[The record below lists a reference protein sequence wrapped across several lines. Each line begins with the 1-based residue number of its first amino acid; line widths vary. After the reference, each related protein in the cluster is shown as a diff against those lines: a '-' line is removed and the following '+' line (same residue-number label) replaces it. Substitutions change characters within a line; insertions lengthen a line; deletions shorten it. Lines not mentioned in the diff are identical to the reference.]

1 MSLGIPPELVA
12 VGLFIGGLAVV
23 LVSVETFIETAA
35 ETALEFGVSAF
46 FLTAVL
52 AGADVE
58 NAVIGLAAVY
68 EDLPGLAIGTV
79 FGEALFILTVAVGLA
94 GLLTPF
100 ETRVP
105 RSYLLLVVGS
115 PLLLVALA
123 LDGTLSQFD
132 GAVLTA
138 AFVPAF
144 GAVYALERNQETR
157 YLAAEEVE
165 EALEED
171 GADDAERDGE
181 DDADEH
187 ATDAIA
193 DGDGLREAL
202 AVAPLSERF
211 EARYGGYYKL
221 GLLVLATAGMTVG
234 SQVAVTG
241 AEELLVVLGVTGT
254 AFGATVVGFVSS
266 LEELFLTVEPVRE
279 GRPDIGV
286 GNVVGSMLFFV
297 TANAGVVALVRPIP
311 LDGSVFAV
319 HLPFFFLSLLLVAGV
334 FWRGEV
340 NRADGVALLVV
351 YVAYWGA
358 NYLL

>member
-1 MSLGIPPELVA
+1 MPFGIPPELVA
-12 VGLFIGGLAVV
+12 VALFLGGLAVV
-23 LVSVETFIETAA
+23 LVSVETFIEASA

-58 NAVIGLAAVY
+58 NAIIGLAAVY
-68 EDLPGLAIGTV
+68 QGLPGLAIGTV

-105 RSYLLLVVGS
+105 HSYLLLIVGS
-115 PLLLVALA
+115 PVLFIVLA
-123 LDGTLSQFD
+123 FD
-132 GAVLTA
+132 GMLSFFDGVILTL
-138 AFVPAF
+138 AFVPAL
-144 GAVYALERNQETR
+144 GAVYALERNRETR

-165 EALEED
+165 EALENED
-171 GADDAERDGE
+171 SDTSADGNDPNPL
-181 DDADEH
+181 
-187 ATDAIA
+187 T
-193 DGDGLREAL
+193 DGDGIGGFPVDTSLG
-202 AVAPLSERF
+202 ERF
-211 EARYGGYYKL
+211 EERYGRYYTL
-221 GLLVLATAGMTVG
+221 AVLVLATIGMTVG

-241 AEELLVVLGVTGT
+241 AEELLTAFGIAGV
-254 AFGATVVGFVSS
+254 AFGATVVGFISS

-297 TANAGVVALVRPIP
+297 TANAGVIALVRPIP
-311 LDGSVFAV
+311 TGGAV
-319 HLPFFFLSLLLVAGV
+319 LSIHFPFFIAALLLVAAI
-334 FWRGEV
+334 FWRGRV
-340 NRADGVALLVV
+340 GRADGVVLVGL

>member
-1 MSLGIPPELVA
+1 MPFGIPPELVA
-12 VGLFIGGLAVV
+12 VALFLGGLAVV
-23 LVSVETFIETAA
+23 LVSVETFIEASA

-58 NAVIGLAAVY
+58 NAIIGLAAVY
-68 EDLPGLAIGTV
+68 EGLPGLAIGTV

-105 RSYLLLVVGS
+105 HSYLLLIMGS
-115 PLLLVALA
+115 PVLFIALA
-123 LDGTLSQFD
+123 LDGTLSFLD
-132 GAVLTA
+132 GVILTL
-138 AFVPAF
+138 AFVPAL

-165 EALEED
+165 EALEDDED
-171 GADDAERDGE
+171 RD
-181 DDADEH
+181 
-187 ATDAIA
+187 TLA
-193 DGDGLREAL
+193 DGDGSDAL
-202 AVAPLSERF
+202 ADGESGIVPINLSVGERF
-211 EARYGGYYKL
+211 EERYGRYYTL
-221 GLLVLATAGMTVG
+221 GVLVLATIGMTVG

-241 AEELLVVLGVTGT
+241 AEELLTVFGITGV
-254 AFGATVVGFVSS
+254 AFGATVVGFISS

-297 TANAGVVALVRPIP
+297 TANAGVIALVRPIP
-311 LDGSVFAV
+311 TGGAV
-319 HLPFFFLSLLLVAGV
+319 LSIHVPFFVAALLLVGGI
-334 FWRGEV
+334 FWRGSV
-340 NRADGVALLVV
+340 RRSDGVVLVGI
-351 YVAYWGA
+351 YMAYWLVI
-358 NYLL
+358 YLL

>member
-1 MSLGIPPELVA
+1 MPFGIPPEVVA
-12 VGLFIGGLAVV
+12 AALFLGGLAVV
-23 LVSVETFIETAA
+23 LVSVEVFIEAAA

-58 NAVIGLAAVY
+58 NAIIGLAAVY
-68 EDLPGLAIGTV
+68 EGLPGLAIGTV
-79 FGEALFILTVAVGLA
+79 FGEAVFVLTVAVGLA

-100 ETRVP
+100 GTAVP

-115 PLLLVALA
+115 PVLLIALA
-123 LDGTLSQFD
+123 VDGALSQLDGAILTL
-132 GAVLTA
+132 

-144 GAVYALERNQETR
+144 GVVYALERNRETR
-157 YLAAEEVE
+157 YLASEEVE
-165 EALEED
+165 EALE
-171 GADDAERDGE
+171 DD
-181 DDADEH
+181 DDDPV
-187 ATDAIA
+187 A
-193 DGDGLREAL
+193 DGGSEPPADASVREQW
-202 AVAPLSERF
+202 

-221 GLLVLATAGMTVG
+221 GVLVLATAGMTVG

-241 AEELLVVLGVTGT
+241 AETLLTAFGIAGA
-254 AFGATVVGFVSS
+254 AFGATVVGFISS

-297 TANAGVVALVRPIP
+297 TANAGLVALVRPIP
-311 LDGSVFAV
+311 MGSAIFSV
-319 HLPFFFLSLLLVAGV
+319 HFPFFIAALLLVGIV
-334 FWRGEV
+334 FWRRSVERV
-340 NRADGVALLVV
+340 DGVVLIGL
-351 YVAYWGA
+351 YVAYWGV

>member
-1 MSLGIPPELVA
+1 MPFAIPPALIAVA
-12 VGLFIGGLAVV
+12 LFLGGLTVV

-52 AGADVE
+52 AGTDVE
-58 NAVIGLAAVY
+58 NAIIGLAAVY
-68 EDLPGLAIGTV
+68 QGLPGLAIGTV
-79 FGEALFILTVAVGLA
+79 FGEALFVLTVAVGLA

-105 RSYLLLVVGS
+105 HSYLLLIVGS
-115 PLLLVALA
+115 PVLFIVLA
-123 LDGTLSQFD
+123 LDGTLSQLD
-132 GAVLTA
+132 GVILTL

-144 GAVYALERNQETR
+144 GAVYALERNRETR

-165 EALEED
+165 EALEDDDDDLGPLTD
-171 GADDAERDGE
+171 GGREPPAD
-181 DDADEH
+181 
-187 ATDAIA
+187 AT
-193 DGDGLREAL
+193 LRERY
-202 AVAPLSERF
+202 ET
-211 EARYGGYYKL
+211 RYGGYYKL
-221 GLLVLATAGMTVG
+221 AVLVLATVGMTVG

-241 AEELLVVLGVTGT
+241 AESLLAAFGIGGV
-254 AFGATVVGFVSS
+254 AFGATVVGLISS

-297 TANAGVVALVRPIP
+297 TANAGVIALVQPIP
-311 LDGSVFAV
+311 TGGAVLSVHF
-319 HLPFFFLSLLLVAGV
+319 PFFIAALLLVGGI
-334 FWRGEV
+334 FWRGDV
-340 NRADGVALLVV
+340 GRADGVALLEI